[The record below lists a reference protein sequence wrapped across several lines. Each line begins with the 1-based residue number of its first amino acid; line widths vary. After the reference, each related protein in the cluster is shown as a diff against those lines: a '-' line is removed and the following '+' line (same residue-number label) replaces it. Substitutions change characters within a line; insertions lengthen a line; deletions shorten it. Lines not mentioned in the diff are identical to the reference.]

1 MVRRPKNW
9 GNIRGGEEDERVP
22 FRGLVPRGYDNMGP
36 FNEVIIGPAGRNAA
50 DVEARDHDLQYG
62 EEEAIGVTPHL
73 QWVDA
78 DEEFLQDLQPTNW
91 KENLAAGLFSV
102 KKAAKNKG
110 LVRDMSS
117 KAKKWENDPRHKKA
131 ISQFERLRKEQET
144 EVGDKRPREVVL
156 DANGGVLKRMRG
168 WQKEHKNNAF
178 DAAAHAEAARARHN
192 AMNVTMGMHND
203 DPLPD
208 LPDSGDMDVAMGGEE
223 TVAPAA
229 RASASTSAPGGVNP
243 QSKETPI
250 SNYPSLTY
258 GLQETHT
265 TILPWTGWI
274 TAAKMDTGAPIQL
287 RVRLNAPID
296 MIDATITA
304 DPGAGTLFPTKG
316 LYKRPSAEDM
326 KGASVDYPE
335 TFVTGATTLER
346 PAWRDYW
353 MALYEY
359 YTVLGCEYKITMI
372 NPISTLGSA
381 VIIGTQ
387 FDSYTDIAGA
397 SGNEM
402 PQTNLSETLAFKHIE
417 WDIIT
422 GFRAELPNHNATVIS
437 GKYTPGQIRR
447 NIQNDG
453 DVKTWIATAG
463 LALPALKDFLTLN
476 FWRAPMATSNVN
488 AVNIQV
494 EVKYIV
500 QFKDL
505 KTQARYPNRTT
516 GTALTQILST
526 DPLAAGSALQKWGV

>member
-1 MVRRPKNW
+1 MGRGFVPPGYRYLGP
-9 GNIRGGEEDERVP
+9 GNDLDRGEPTNENDKTAQTHDI
-22 FRGLVPRGYDNMGP
+22 GYT
-36 FNEVIIGPAGRNAA
+36 EL
-50 DVEARDHDLQYG
+50 EK
-62 EEEAIGVTPHL
+62 EGVNPYWTYN
-73 QWVDA
+73 DA
-78 DEEFLQDLQPTNW
+78 DETFLKELKPNDIPTYVA
-91 KENLAAGLFSV
+91 KGVFSV
-102 KKAAKNKG
+102 KKAAAKVG
-110 LVRDMSS
+110 LLNTTMKS
-117 KAKKWENDPRHKKA
+117 KAKTWDSDPRHKKA

-156 DANGGVLKRMRG
+156 DANGGVLKRMRLRRPST
-168 WQKEHKNNAF
+168 
-178 DAAAHAEAARARHN
+178 D
-192 AMNVTMGMHND
+192 VSMGMHNN
-203 DPLPD
+203 DPLPN

-229 RASASTSAPGGVNP
+229 RASASTSAPGGGNP
-243 QSKETPI
+243 QTKETPI

-274 TAAKMDTGAPIQL
+274 TAAKPDTSTPIQL

-304 DPGAGTLFPTKG
+304 DPGAGVLFPTKG
-316 LYKRPSAEDM
+316 LYERPSAEDM
-326 KGASVDYPE
+326 KGAGVDYPE
-335 TFVTGATTLER
+335 KFVTGATTVER

-387 FDSYTDIAGA
+387 FDSYTDTAGA

-402 PQTNLSETLAFKHIE
+402 PRTNLSESLAFKHIE
-417 WDIIT
+417 WDILT
-422 GFRAELPNHNATVIS
+422 GFRAELSNNNATVIS

-463 LALPALKDFLTLN
+463 LALPALKDFLTVN
-476 FWRAPMATSNVN
+476 FWRAPMATSSVN

-494 EVKYIV
+494 ELKYIV

-526 DPLAAGSALQKWGV
+526 NPADAGSALQKWGV

>member
-1 MVRRPKNW
+1 MGRGFVPPGYRYLGP
-9 GNIRGGEEDERVP
+9 GNDLDRGEPTNENDRTAQTHDI
-22 FRGLVPRGYDNMGP
+22 GYT
-36 FNEVIIGPAGRNAA
+36 EL
-50 DVEARDHDLQYG
+50 EK
-62 EEEAIGVTPHL
+62 EGVDPYWTYN
-73 QWVDA
+73 DA
-78 DEEFLQDLQPTNW
+78 DETFLKELKPNDIPTYVA
-91 KENLAAGLFSV
+91 KGVFSV
-102 KKAAKNKG
+102 KKAAAKVG
-110 LVRDMSS
+110 LLKTTMKS
-117 KAKKWENDPRHKKA
+117 KAKTWDSDPRHKKT

-156 DANGGVLKRMRG
+156 DANGGVLKRMRLRRPST
-168 WQKEHKNNAF
+168 
-178 DAAAHAEAARARHN
+178 D
-192 AMNVTMGMHND
+192 VSMGMHNN
-203 DPLPD
+203 DPLPN

-229 RASASTSAPGGVNP
+229 QRSANTSAPGGGNP
-243 QSKETPI
+243 QTKETPI

-274 TAAKMDTGAPIQL
+274 TAAKPDTSTPIQL

-304 DPGAGTLFPTKG
+304 DPGAGVLFPTKG
-316 LYKRPSAEDM
+316 LYERPSAEDM

-335 TFVTGATTLER
+335 KFVTGATTVER
-346 PAWRDYW
+346 PAWREYW

-372 NPISTLGSA
+372 NPISTMGSA

-387 FDSYTDIAGA
+387 FDSYTDTAGA

-402 PQTNLSETLAFKHIE
+402 PRTNLSETLAFKHVE

-422 GFRAELPNHNATVIS
+422 GFRAEKPNHNATVIS

-463 LALPALKDFLTLN
+463 LALPALKDFLTVN
-476 FWRAPMATSNVN
+476 FWRAPMATSSVN

-494 EVKYIV
+494 ELKYIV

-516 GTALTQILST
+516 GTAIAQNLST
-526 DPLAAGSALQKWGV
+526 NPADAGSALQKWGV